1 MQPMELVER
10 SEQLETLA
18 GLLREAGTKGGRLAL
33 VGGESGAGKTSL
45 ARAFVATTPGGIRVL
60 WGACDALST
69 PRPLAPFRDMNDL
82 APLLERS
89 VSRQELLSE
98 LLGELDVTS
107 VMVVEDAHWI
117 DEATLDVL
125 RFVGRRIER
134 SRSLVLV
141 TYRDDELGQAHG
153 LRVLLGDL
161 ATAPGCVRVRV
172 PPLSPAGVA
181 ELAAG
186 SAVAPDRLHR
196 ITGGNAFYVS
206 EVLAAPDWTV
216 PATVSDAV
224 LARVS
229 RLTPEAR
236 ALLEL
241 VSLAPG
247 GLEPEILDQLLPD
260 ARESLDECS
269 TSGVLL
275 DSAEL
280 ATFRHELA
288 RLAVENA
295 IPAATRRLRHRALL
309 EVLETSPDIDPARLA
324 HHADAADDGDRLLRY
339 APAAAR
345 LAAARGA
352 HREAAAQLERA
363 LRFAGRLDPRERA
376 ELFEARSYECFLTGE
391 LEPAIE
397 AQERAVACR
406 RSVGDAG
413 KTGDALRSLS
423 RLLRFCGRIEGA
435 EAVGTEALDVLVAE
449 APGHELALA
458 YNNLAHIRA
467 TADDA
472 DGTRTWAER
481 ALELG
486 ASLDDAEARAYALT
500 NLGAAD
506 FLSGD
511 LGGAERLEQSL
522 AIALAEG
529 LHEIAG
535 RAHVNLVWRP
545 VQQRAY
551 RIADRYLA
559 AGLEYC
565 TAQGLDLWRLFMVAC
580 QARLELDQGRWDE
593 AEELAATCIRDP
605 RSWPVPRVFALA
617 VLGSLRAR
625 RGDPAVWA
633 PLDEAYAVAE
643 PTGELQQ
650 IAPTAVARAE
660 AAWLEGRPE
669 LVGETTERALAL
681 AIDRR
686 ASWVI
691 GDLAC
696 WRHRAGIDEEIP
708 VGTAD
713 LYVQQLSGN
722 EEGAARRWTDLGCPY
737 EAALALA
744 DANRPELVR
753 RGLTA
758 LQELGARSAAAI
770 VSQRLRARG
779 VRALPRG
786 PRAATRGNP
795 GNLTTR
801 QLDVL
806 ALVAEGMSNADIAA
820 RLFITEKTAAHHV
833 SAILRKLGVRSRG
846 EAAAA
851 ARNLGIGP
859 RQT

>member
-1 MQPMELVER
+1 MELVER
-10 SEQLETLA
+10 DEQLESLTR
-18 GLLREAGTKGGRLAL
+18 LLEDARTSGGRVAL
-33 VGGESGAGKTSL
+33 VGGEAGAGKTSL
-45 ARAFVATTPGGIRVL
+45 ARAFVAAAPAGVRVL
-60 WGACDALST
+60 WGVCDALST
-69 PRPLAPFRDMNDL
+69 PRPLAPFRDMDEL

-98 LLGELDVTS
+98 LLGELNVSS

-161 ATAPGCVRVRV
+161 ATAPGCVRVPV
-172 PPLSPAGVA
+172 PPLSRAGVA
-181 ELAAG
+181 ALAAG

-196 ITGGNAFYVS
+196 VTGGNAFYVT
-206 EVLAAPDWTV
+206 EVLAAPGWTV

-247 GLEPEILDQLLPD
+247 GLEPEIVGQLLPD
-260 ARESLDECS
+260 AEESLDECS
-269 TSGVLL
+269 SSGVLL
-275 DSAEL
+275 ASAEL
-280 ATFRHELA
+280 ATFRNELA
-288 RLAVENA
+288 RLAVEGA
-295 IPAATRRLRHRALL
+295 IPATTRRLRHRTLL
-309 EVLETSPDIDPARLA
+309 EVLETAPDVDPARLA
-324 HHADAADDGDRLLRY
+324 HHADAAGDGDRLLRY
-339 APAAAR
+339 ALVAAR
-345 LAAARGA
+345 QAAARGA
-352 HREAAAQLERA
+352 HREAAAQLERT

-376 ELFEARSYECFLTGE
+376 ELFEARSYECYLTGE
-391 LEPAIE
+391 LERAIE
-397 AQERAVACR
+397 AQERAVSCR
-406 RSVGDAG
+406 RAVGEAE

-423 RLLRFCGRIEGA
+423 RLLRFCGRIDRA
-435 EAVGTEALDVLVAE
+435 EAVGKQALDVLAAE
-449 APGHELALA
+449 PPGHELALA

-472 DGTRTWAER
+472 EGTRAWATQ
-481 ALELG
+481 ALEL
-486 ASLDDAEARAYALT
+486 SERLDDVEARAYALT

-506 FLSGD
+506 FLDGELRGVD
-511 LGGAERLEQSL
+511 RLEQ
-522 AIALAEG
+522 ALALALATG
-529 LHEIAG
+529 LDEIAG

-545 VQQRAY
+545 LQQRAY
-551 RIADRYLA
+551 EIANRHLH
-559 AGLEYC
+559 AGLEFC
-565 TAQGLDLWRLFMVAC
+565 TAQGLDLWRLFLVAC
-580 QARLELDQGRWDE
+580 QARLELDQGRWDA
-593 AEELAATCIRDP
+593 AEELAAACIRDP

-617 VLGSLRAR
+617 VLGALRAR
-625 RGDPAVWA
+625 RGDPDVWA
-633 PLDEAYAVAE
+633 PLDEAHALAE

-660 AAWLEGRPE
+660 AAWVEGNPE

-681 AIDRR
+681 AVDRK

-696 WRHRAGIDEEIP
+696 WRRRAGIDEEIP
-708 VGTAD
+708 AGTAD
-713 LYVQQLSGN
+713 LYVRQLSGDA
-722 EEGAARRWTDLGCPY
+722 EGAARGWIELGCPY
-737 EAALALA
+737 EAALARA
-744 DANRPELVR
+744 DAPDPELIQ
-753 RGLTA
+753 RGLAA
-758 LQELGARSAAAI
+758 LQGLGARPAAGI
-770 VSQRLRARG
+770 VSRRLRARG
-779 VRALPRG
+779 VHALPRG
-786 PRAATRGNP
+786 PRAATRANP
-795 GNLTTR
+795 GNLTAR

-806 ALVAEGMSNADIAA
+806 VLLDEGMSNADIAA

-833 SAILRKLGVRSRG
+833 SAILRKLDVRSRG

-851 ARNLGIGP
+851 ARNLGIAP